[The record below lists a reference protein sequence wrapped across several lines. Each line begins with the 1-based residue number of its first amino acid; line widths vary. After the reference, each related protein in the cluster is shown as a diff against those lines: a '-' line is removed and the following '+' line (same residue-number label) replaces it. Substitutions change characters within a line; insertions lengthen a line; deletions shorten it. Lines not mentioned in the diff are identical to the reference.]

1 MSAYKQHHEQSQ
13 SYQYFRGGKK
23 TRSGREE
30 RTVWQLCTNWTK
42 NLFGGAWQK
51 HCPETLCV
59 PAAPSPACPPCS
71 WPWQHRL
78 NPLCPWN
85 LSSPS
90 SHPALPSR
98 DPCSSSSEW
107 DLNCSDSNAESH
119 EEQLPG
125 TPDCSGFQPQAPPSP
140 PASIHHQQ
148 SLGLTPVCRQCQL
161 WALPSAE
168 LWVLALAACC
178 TYACSWL
185 FPERQISVRG
195 RFERGL
201 RNQTSAVT

>member
-1 MSAYKQHHEQSQ
+1 MNSHSPINISEGGRKPGVVGKNEQCGNSAQTELRTSLEVL
-13 SYQYFRGGKK
+13 GKN
-23 TRSGREE
+23 T
-30 RTVWQLCTNWTK
+30 
-42 NLFGGAWQK
+42 AQK
-51 HCPETLCV
+51 LCV

-107 DLNCSDSNAESH
+107 ELNCSDSNAESH

-125 TPDCSGFQPQAPPSP
+125 TPDCSGFQPQAPPCP